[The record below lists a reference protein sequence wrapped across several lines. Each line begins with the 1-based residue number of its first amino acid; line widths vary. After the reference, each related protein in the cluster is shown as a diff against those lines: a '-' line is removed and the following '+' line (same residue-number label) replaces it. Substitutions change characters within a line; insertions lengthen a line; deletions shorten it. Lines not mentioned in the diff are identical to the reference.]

1 MQFNSIKI
9 IGFKSFLEPTE
20 INLSNGL
27 TGIVGPNGCGKS
39 NVVEAIRWVM
49 GENSAK
55 QMRGNEM
62 NNVIFSGTDDRP
74 SRNFAEVILKI
85 DNSERKAPYPFKN
98 VLDIEISRKL
108 ERDKGSVYRV
118 NNKITR
124 ARDVQLIFADTG
136 TGSRSSGMVSQGK
149 ISEIIETKP
158 ETRRTIL
165 EEAANITGLH
175 NRKHEAELKLN
186 SASEN
191 LERLLDIEITIEEQ
205 IKELKKQARHAA
217 RYRSVGE
224 RIRKAEILLF
234 YHHFKILEEEEKQSE
249 EQLKENN
256 KILNEFNLKVARL
269 ENHKLK
275 VSEVIPNLKE
285 IDFDKSNQVQN
296 LKIAQIKTEQEINSI
311 NDVKSS
317 ILNQIE
323 QLNEVIKSEKDSI
336 VDTDK
341 TISSLNKEIELNKK
355 NGFDYSSKIENAQL
369 ETNKLRKISETSSKQ
384 LSEINSKILMINSN
398 KNQTKDEIEINKNRI
413 SKINNQLENLKIRED
428 ELILEKNLK
437 LKNKV
442 SQKIEAYQNDYKKN
456 KISHNELHSS
466 LNDMNNNKINI
477 ENEISNLKTEISTIN
492 NFLSDDEQNSLEKK
506 IDLTQN
512 LETPIAAVLNES
524 LSAPITKKNDL
535 EKDHF
540 WRNDIDFKSK
550 HFSSPL
556 NSIPVAKKIKN
567 SNTLSFALQGV
578 GIVKNKEEAYRLQ
591 KDLLFGQVLTTEKGG
606 IWRWDGYVQNTHA
619 KNSFVKRLSFR
630 KNLEKLNIKLE
641 QNKNSFLE
649 LNKKI
654 NSQNSKIE
662 NLDNLIN
669 KQLREIE
676 LNNEIFNRCEIDLS
690 IVKSRLKSNKILL
703 IELEKSKKEINS
715 KLKSLELHSD
725 DFNNLP
731 SLQAEELK
739 LRNSYETTKNEFEE
753 ALSNEKYL
761 NSQEEYRKK
770 NMDQMLLQI
779 KDWEERK
786 KNSLTRLQSTNEKLS
801 SLNNQLNAVDKQP
814 HELQEKIK
822 IIETKLELALD
833 EYKKSSDNLVLKE
846 NELREIEKKQKM
858 EETNLMHYR
867 EEKVRAES
875 QIESVHLKIK
885 NLEERLNEKL
895 ELKIEDFQEMTE
907 LKNIKVLDLSS
918 DHIEA
923 LQIKL
928 NKLLNERE
936 NIGAVN
942 LRAEI
947 EIDES
952 NKKLLEMKSECDDL
966 NKAIEKLKKAITE
979 LNKEGRER
987 LETSFNKVNNNFKYL
1002 FKKLFNGGNAEL
1014 KLVGSEDPLMSG
1026 LEIYASPPGKK
1037 MQNLS
1042 LLSGGEQ
1049 ALTSISLIFSVFLC
1063 NPSPLCI
1070 LDEVDAALDDTNVNL
1085 FCELLNELVEE
1096 NKINFII
1103 VTHHRLTMAKMNRL
1117 LGVTMQEKGIS
1128 KILSVDLEKAVEIRE
1143 AS

>member
-355 NGFDYSSKIENAQL
+355 NGFDYSSKIENAHL

-398 KNQTKDEIEINKNRI
+398 KNKTKDEIEINKNRI

-630 KNLEKLNIKLE
+630 KNLEKLNIKLK

-669 KQLREIE
+669 KQLKEIE

-858 EETNLMHYR
+858 EETNLIHYR

-907 LKNIKVLDLSS
+907 LKNIKDLDLSS

>member
-191 LERLLDIEITIEEQ
+191 LERLSDIEITIEEQ

-355 NGFDYSSKIENAQL
+355 NGFDYSSKIENAHL

-398 KNQTKDEIEINKNRI
+398 KNKTKDEIEINKNRI

-630 KNLEKLNIKLE
+630 KNLEKLNIKLK

-858 EETNLMHYR
+858 EEANLMHYR

-907 LKNIKVLDLSS
+907 LKNIKDLDLSS

>member
-1 MQFNSIKI
+1 MQFISIKI
-9 IGFKSFLEPTE
+9 IGFKSFLESTE

-49 GENSAK
+49 GENSAR

-85 DNSERKAPYPFKN
+85 DNSDRKAPYPFTN
-98 VLDIEISRKL
+98 LLELEISRKL

-149 ISEIIETKP
+149 VSEIIEMKP

-191 LERLLDIEITIEEQ
+191 LDRLLDIEITVEEQ

-217 RYRSVGE
+217 RYRSVGD

-234 YHHFKILEEEEKQSE
+234 YHQFKILEQERTQSE
-249 EQLKENN
+249 DQLKENN
-256 KILNEFNLKVARL
+256 KILNEFNLKVTKL
-269 ENHKLK
+269 ENQKLK
-275 VSEVIPNLKE
+275 ISEVIPNLKE
-285 IDFDKSNQVQN
+285 IDFENSNKVQN
-296 LKIAQIKTEQEINSI
+296 LKIAKIKTEQEINSI

-317 ILNQIE
+317 LLNQIE
-323 QLNEVIKSEKDSI
+323 QLKEVIKSEKDSV

-341 TISSLNKEIELNKK
+341 TISSLNDEIELNKK
-355 NGFDYSSKIENAQL
+355 NGFDYSSKIENAHL
-369 ETNKLRKISETSSKQ
+369 ETSKLRKISETSGKK
-384 LSEINSKILMINSN
+384 LSEINSKILMITSN
-398 KNQTKDEIEINKNRI
+398 KNQVKDEIEINKNRI
-413 SKINNQLENLKIRED
+413 SKINHQLENLKIRDD
-428 ELILEKNLK
+428 ENLKEKNMK
-437 LKNKV
+437 LKDEVFK
-442 SQKIEAYQNDYKKN
+442 KIEKCQRDHKKN
-456 KISHNELHSS
+456 KNLYDELYSS
-466 LNDMNNNKINI
+466 LSKKKDEKISI
-477 ENEISNLKTEISTIN
+477 ENEISNLNTEISTIK
-492 NFLSDDEQNSLEKK
+492 NFLSDDEKNSLENKV
-506 IDLTQN
+506 DLTQN
-512 LETPIAAVLNES
+512 LEKPIAAILNES
-524 LSAPITKKNDL
+524 LSAPIIKKNDL
-535 EKDHF
+535 DKEHF
-540 WRNDIDFKSK
+540 WRDDIDFNSK
-550 HFSSPL
+550 HNSSPL
-556 NSIPVAKKIKN
+556 GSIPVAKKIKN
-567 SNTLSFALQGV
+567 SNTLSIALQGV
-578 GIVKNKEEAYRLQ
+578 GIVKNEEEAFRLQ
-591 KDLLFGQVLTTEKGG
+591 KDLSFGQILTTEKGG

-619 KNSFVKRLSFR
+619 KNSFVKRLSFK
-630 KNLEKLNIKLE
+630 KNLDKLNKKIV
-641 QNKNSFLE
+641 QNNNFILE

-654 NSQNSKIE
+654 NSHNTKIDDL
-662 NLDNLIN
+662 NKIIN
-669 KQLREIE
+669 KQISEIE

-690 IVKSRLKSNKILL
+690 VIESRLNSNKILL
-703 IELEKSKKEINS
+703 TELERSKKEIIN
-715 KLKSLELHSD
+715 KLKLLELHSD

-739 LRNSYETTKNEFEE
+739 IRNSFEIIKNEFEE
-753 ALSNEKYL
+753 ALSHEKHL

-770 NMDQMLLQI
+770 NMDQMLVQI
-779 KDWEERK
+779 KNWEERK
-786 KNSLTRLQSTNEKLS
+786 KNSLSRLQIINKKL
-801 SLNNQLNAVDKQP
+801 NIINDQLKDVDKQP
-814 HELQEKIK
+814 SDLQKKIK
-822 IIETKLELALD
+822 VIESKLEIALD
-833 EYKKSSDNLVLKE
+833 EFKKSSDNLVLKE
-846 NELREIEKKQKM
+846 NELREIEKHQKL
-858 EETNLMHYR
+858 EESNLIHHR

-875 QIESVHLKIK
+875 LIEAVQLKFK

-895 ELKIEDFQEMTE
+895 GVKIENFH
-907 LKNIKVLDLSS
+907 NIIESQNIDQLDLSS
-918 DHIEA
+918 DNIES

-947 EIDES
+947 EIEES
-952 NKKLLEMKSECDDL
+952 SKKLLEMKSERDDL
-966 NKAIEKLKKAITE
+966 NKAIEKLNKAIVE
-979 LNKEGRER
+979 LNKEGRQR
-987 LETSFNKVNNNFKYL
+987 LEKSFNKVNMNFKYL

-1014 KLVGSEDPLMSG
+1014 KLVGSEDPLQSG

-1117 LGVTMQEKGIS
+1117 LGVTMQERGIS
-1128 KILSVDLEKAVEIRE
+1128 KILSVDLEKAVEMRE

>member
-630 KNLEKLNIKLE
+630 KNLEKLNIKLK

-669 KQLREIE
+669 KQLKEIE

-907 LKNIKVLDLSS
+907 LKNIKDLDLSS

>member
-398 KNQTKDEIEINKNRI
+398 KNKTKDEIEINKNRI

-619 KNSFVKRLSFR
+619 KNSFVKRLSLR
-630 KNLEKLNIKLE
+630 KNLEKLNIKLK

-669 KQLREIE
+669 KQLKEIE

-907 LKNIKVLDLSS
+907 LKNIKDLDLSS

-952 NKKLLEMKSECDDL
+952 NKKLQEMKSECDDL

>member
-355 NGFDYSSKIENAQL
+355 NGFDYSSKIENAHL

-398 KNQTKDEIEINKNRI
+398 KNKTKDEIEINKNRI

-630 KNLEKLNIKLE
+630 KNLEKLNIKLK

-858 EETNLMHYR
+858 EETNLIHYR

-907 LKNIKVLDLSS
+907 LKNIKDLDLSS

>member
-191 LERLLDIEITIEEQ
+191 LERLSDIEITIEEQ

-355 NGFDYSSKIENAQL
+355 NGFDYSSKIENAHL

-630 KNLEKLNIKLE
+630 KNLEKLNIKLK

-669 KQLREIE
+669 KQLKEIE

-858 EETNLMHYR
+858 EETNLIHYR

-907 LKNIKVLDLSS
+907 LKNIKDLDLSS

>member
-1 MQFNSIKI
+1 M
-9 IGFKSFLEPTE
+9 
-20 INLSNGL
+20 
-27 TGIVGPNGCGKS
+27 
-39 NVVEAIRWVM
+39 M
-49 GENSAK
+49 
-55 QMRGNEM
+55 
-62 NNVIFSGTDDRP
+62 
-74 SRNFAEVILKI
+74 
-85 DNSERKAPYPFKN
+85 
-98 VLDIEISRKL
+98 
-108 ERDKGSVYRV
+108 
-118 NNKITR
+118 NKI
-124 ARDVQLIFADTG
+124 VW
-136 TGSRSSGMVSQGK
+136 K
-149 ISEIIETKP
+149 
-158 ETRRTIL
+158 
-165 EEAANITGLH
+165 
-175 NRKHEAELKLN
+175 
-186 SASEN
+186 
-191 LERLLDIEITIEEQ
+191 
-205 IKELKKQARHAA
+205 
-217 RYRSVGE
+217 
-224 RIRKAEILLF
+224 
-234 YHHFKILEEEEKQSE
+234 
-249 EQLKENN
+249 
-256 KILNEFNLKVARL
+256 
-269 ENHKLK
+269 
-275 VSEVIPNLKE
+275 
-285 IDFDKSNQVQN
+285 
-296 LKIAQIKTEQEINSI
+296 
-311 NDVKSS
+311 
-317 ILNQIE
+317 
-323 QLNEVIKSEKDSI
+323 
-336 VDTDK
+336 
-341 TISSLNKEIELNKK
+341 
-355 NGFDYSSKIENAQL
+355 
-369 ETNKLRKISETSSKQ
+369 
-384 LSEINSKILMINSN
+384 
-398 KNQTKDEIEINKNRI
+398 
-413 SKINNQLENLKIRED
+413 
-428 ELILEKNLK
+428 
-437 LKNKV
+437 
-442 SQKIEAYQNDYKKN
+442 
-456 KISHNELHSS
+456 
-466 LNDMNNNKINI
+466 
-477 ENEISNLKTEISTIN
+477 
-492 NFLSDDEQNSLEKK
+492 KK

-630 KNLEKLNIKLE
+630 KNLEKLNIKLK

-858 EETNLMHYR
+858 EETNLIHYR

-907 LKNIKVLDLSS
+907 LKNIKDLDLSS

>member
-398 KNQTKDEIEINKNRI
+398 KNKTKDEIEINKNRI

-619 KNSFVKRLSFR
+619 KNSFVKRLSLR
-630 KNLEKLNIKLE
+630 KNLEKLNIKLK

-669 KQLREIE
+669 KQLKEIE

-858 EETNLMHYR
+858 EETNLIHYR

-907 LKNIKVLDLSS
+907 LKNIKDLDLSS

-952 NKKLLEMKSECDDL
+952 NKKLQEMKSECDDL

>member
-355 NGFDYSSKIENAQL
+355 NGFDYSSKIENAHL

-630 KNLEKLNIKLE
+630 KNLEKLNIKLK

-654 NSQNSKIE
+654 NSQSSKIE

-907 LKNIKVLDLSS
+907 LKNIKDLDLSS

>member
-191 LERLLDIEITIEEQ
+191 LERLSDIEITIEEQ

-355 NGFDYSSKIENAQL
+355 NGFDYSSKIENAHL

-398 KNQTKDEIEINKNRI
+398 KNKTKDEIEINKNRI

-619 KNSFVKRLSFR
+619 KNSFVKRLSLR
-630 KNLEKLNIKLE
+630 KNLEKLNIKLK

-669 KQLREIE
+669 KQLKEIE

-858 EETNLMHYR
+858 EETNLIHYR

-907 LKNIKVLDLSS
+907 LKNIKDLDLSS

>member
-191 LERLLDIEITIEEQ
+191 LERLSDIEITIEEQ

-355 NGFDYSSKIENAQL
+355 NGFDYSSKIENAHL

-398 KNQTKDEIEINKNRI
+398 KNKTKDEIEINKNRI

-506 IDLTQN
+506 N
-512 LETPIAAVLNES
+512 
-524 LSAPITKKNDL
+524 
-535 EKDHF
+535 
-540 WRNDIDFKSK
+540 
-550 HFSSPL
+550 
-556 NSIPVAKKIKN
+556 
-567 SNTLSFALQGV
+567 
-578 GIVKNKEEAYRLQ
+578 
-591 KDLLFGQVLTTEKGG
+591 
-606 IWRWDGYVQNTHA
+606 
-619 KNSFVKRLSFR
+619 
-630 KNLEKLNIKLE
+630 
-641 QNKNSFLE
+641 
-649 LNKKI
+649 
-654 NSQNSKIE
+654 
-662 NLDNLIN
+662 
-669 KQLREIE
+669 
-676 LNNEIFNRCEIDLS
+676 
-690 IVKSRLKSNKILL
+690 
-703 IELEKSKKEINS
+703 
-715 KLKSLELHSD
+715 
-725 DFNNLP
+725 
-731 SLQAEELK
+731 
-739 LRNSYETTKNEFEE
+739 
-753 ALSNEKYL
+753 
-761 NSQEEYRKK
+761 
-770 NMDQMLLQI
+770 
-779 KDWEERK
+779 
-786 KNSLTRLQSTNEKLS
+786 
-801 SLNNQLNAVDKQP
+801 
-814 HELQEKIK
+814 
-822 IIETKLELALD
+822 
-833 EYKKSSDNLVLKE
+833 
-846 NELREIEKKQKM
+846 
-858 EETNLMHYR
+858 
-867 EEKVRAES
+867 
-875 QIESVHLKIK
+875 
-885 NLEERLNEKL
+885 
-895 ELKIEDFQEMTE
+895 
-907 LKNIKVLDLSS
+907 
-918 DHIEA
+918 
-923 LQIKL
+923 
-928 NKLLNERE
+928 
-936 NIGAVN
+936 
-942 LRAEI
+942 
-947 EIDES
+947 
-952 NKKLLEMKSECDDL
+952 
-966 NKAIEKLKKAITE
+966 
-979 LNKEGRER
+979 
-987 LETSFNKVNNNFKYL
+987 
-1002 FKKLFNGGNAEL
+1002 
-1014 KLVGSEDPLMSG
+1014 
-1026 LEIYASPPGKK
+1026 
-1037 MQNLS
+1037 
-1042 LLSGGEQ
+1042 
-1049 ALTSISLIFSVFLC
+1049 
-1063 NPSPLCI
+1063 
-1070 LDEVDAALDDTNVNL
+1070 
-1085 FCELLNELVEE
+1085 
-1096 NKINFII
+1096 
-1103 VTHHRLTMAKMNRL
+1103 
-1117 LGVTMQEKGIS
+1117 
-1128 KILSVDLEKAVEIRE
+1128 
-1143 AS
+1143 

>member
-556 NSIPVAKKIKN
+556 NSTPVAKKIKN